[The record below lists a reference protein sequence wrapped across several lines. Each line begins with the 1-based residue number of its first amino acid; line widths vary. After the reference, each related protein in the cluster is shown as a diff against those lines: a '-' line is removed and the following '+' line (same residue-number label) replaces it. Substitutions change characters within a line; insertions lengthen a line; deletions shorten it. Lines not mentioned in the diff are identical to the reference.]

1 MSNEWPIEMAPSV
14 KHNHWPKCEFT
25 LCRSKIQFYN
35 GKAILR
41 GRKGCHVKI
50 LLLQM
55 GFLGSHSQSR
65 SLYFVNMVNHILSEK
80 VKQKFFCEIHCF
92 INYKT
97 VEMQCIMPQL
107 RSLIL
112 TWHQSPFV
120 GEDQGRIHPISEESR
135 NDLNILKL
143 SWQCL
148 ESYNI
153 LIY

>member
-1 MSNEWPIEMAPSV
+1 M
-14 KHNHWPKCEFT
+14 
-25 LCRSKIQFYN
+25 
-35 GKAILR
+35 
-41 GRKGCHVKI
+41 KI

-55 GFLGSHSQSR
+55 GFLGNHSQSR

-107 RSLIL
+107 RSFL
-112 TWHQSPFV
+112 FV